1 MHGSSPEGPDRPDTP
16 ASRLVELKLVIP
28 EELHRAFQ
36 RCLWVRINETGQN
49 QLELMAEVI
58 RDFLIKHGC

>member
-1 MHGSSPEGPDRPDTP
+1 MNDSTPEALAEPG
-16 ASRLVELKLVIP
+16 ARLVELKLLVP

-36 RCLWVRINETGQN
+36 RCLWVRINETGQD
-49 QLELMAEVI
+49 QMELMTEVI

>member
-1 MHGSSPEGPDRPDTP
+1 MNDSTPEGLAEPGP
-16 ASRLVELKLVIP
+16 RLVELKLLVP

-36 RCLWVRINETGQN
+36 RCLWVRINETGQD
-49 QLELMAEVI
+49 QMELMTEVI

>member
-1 MHGSSPEGPDRPDTP
+1 MNDSNAEGPAEP
-16 ASRLVELKLVIP
+16 APRLVELKLMVP

-36 RCLWVRINETGQN
+36 RCLWVRINETGQG
-49 QLELMAEVI
+49 QLELMAEAI

>member
-1 MHGSSPEGPDRPDTP
+1 MNDSTPDSPARPGPH
-16 ASRLVELKLVIP
+16 LVELKLLIP

-36 RCLWVRINETGQN
+36 RCLWVRINETGQG
-49 QLELMAEVI
+49 QLELMSEVI